1 MHASVPGASEQ
12 GRGLSCDM
20 LPGLVTDPLANVLP
34 LVLLGIAAAV
44 LAWDVTL
51 AGWIAARRE
60 APVVFTQLTGFCGL
74 LVVPAVVVAIASG
87 TVGGARTIVGITWLV
102 PAVAIAFA
110 LQVAF
115 ALASRLVSPLVG
127 LPLLVYDIVLA
138 AVACGDYLLLTRGT
152 APLPLQAA
160 LSARDV
166 LVGIGVG
173 RAALVSPLAILVPI
187 LAPAYPARWRWS
199 GATRGALVLAAT
211 ALATVLVLEWPRGVA
226 AIRSY
231 DVALSE
237 TMPARNR
244 SDFAVGLEVLPTLT
258 GAPPARAW
266 AADTM
271 LVHTL
276 APDLV
281 MVTLHEDATRGA
293 ALDSLART
301 LATLRADSVRLAV
314 ALAFPSSTSEAAVA
328 ARLAAVERI
337 VTRLRPDVL
346 VPALP
351 EPVPDW
357 VADVPA
363 TPAWWTRLLQRSAQ
377 AIARVEAAERARRAR
392 ELVPPVPREV
402 PVRPPVPRMDS
413 LRDSVGDTRVD
424 TGVGDTLSADTTR
437 ARSRIGDTTRADT
450 IRASARRDTTV
461 DVAAAVDAM
470 APLAPATT
478 ERERRERTTERTTR
492 LMWVAARLDVTDS
505 IVYAWAVTRDSPVD
519 IVGASIF
526 PSFSGLPAIDARL
539 RALERWRGRAA
550 LSPTVAHWLVPVGGL
565 PRAHGDIS
573 QVAALRHILAWGARR
588 PWIGA
593 VVIGEPADYA
603 RWLGLRA
610 SNGRYRQAVAA
621 IGHLV
626 GGR

>member
-1 MHASVPGASEQ
+1 MRALVPGASEQ
-12 GRGLSCDM
+12 GRGLSCEM
-20 LPGLVTDPLANVLP
+20 LPGLVTDPLAHVLP

-127 LPLLVYDIVLA
+127 LPLLVYDVVLA
-138 AVACGDYLLLTRGT
+138 AVACGDYLLLTRGA

-166 LVGIGVG
+166 LLGIGVG
-173 RAALVSPLAILVPI
+173 RAALVSPLALLVPM

-237 TMPARNR
+237 TVPVRSR

-258 GAPPARAW
+258 GSPPARAW
-266 AADTM
+266 AADTV
-271 LVHTL
+271 LVRAI

-301 LATLRADSVRLAV
+301 LAPLRADSVRLAI
-314 ALAFPSSTSEAAVA
+314 ALAFPASTSEAALR
-328 ARLAAVERI
+328 ARLAAVER
-337 VTRLRPDVL
+337 VAARLRPDVL
-346 VPALP
+346 IPALP

-363 TPAWWTRLLQRSAQ
+363 TSAWWTRLLQRTAQ
-377 AIARVEAAERARRAR
+377 AIARAEASQSER
-392 ELVPPVPREV
+392 L
-402 PVRPPVPRMDS
+402 
-413 LRDSVGDTRVD
+413 TRV
-424 TGVGDTLSADTTR
+424 A
-437 ARSRIGDTTRADT
+437 
-450 IRASARRDTTV
+450 
-461 DVAAAVDAM
+461 
-470 APLAPATT
+470 
-478 ERERRERTTERTTR
+478 
-492 LMWVAARLDVTDS
+492 WVAARLDVTDS
-505 IVYAWAVTRDSPVD
+505 IVYAWAATSTSPVD
-519 IVGASIF
+519 IIGATIF
-526 PSFSGLPAIDARL
+526 PSFSGLPAVDARL
-539 RALERWRGRAA
+539 RAFERWRARANTLPSA
-550 LSPTVAHWLVPVGGL
+550 SPTVAHWLVPVGGL
-565 PRAHGDIS
+565 PRAHGDAS
-573 QVAALRHILAWGARR
+573 QVAAFRHTLAWGARR

-593 VVIGEPADYA
+593 VILGEPADYA

-610 SNGRYRQAVAA
+610 SNGRTRAAV
-621 IGHLV
+621 GMLSTLLQ
-626 GGR
+626 GRMSDRRSPVSEF